1 MNTYLQEQLDV
12 VLPVGFNTRGARL
25 DDVEPAVKLFNAW
38 SRSALQRDEFTDPD
52 DIRNEWVSPGFD
64 LAEDIRLVFAPNG
77 EMVGYIEVWTTAR
90 LPVHPWIW
98 GRVHPNY
105 EDLGIGTW
113 LLQWAERRALQAL
126 PNIPEDL
133 RFAPRVGIYRQA
145 DRSRELFEDMGYR
158 YIRSSYRML
167 IEMEGPAPEPVWSE
181 GITFRTYNPEM
192 DAEAVYRAFV
202 ESFRDHFGFVEEP
215 FEQGFKR
222 FRHFQLDSEDFDPTL
237 LFLAM
242 DGDQIAGIN
251 ICQDHV
257 HDDPEVGWVSILGVR
272 RPWRK
277 RGIGLALLR
286 HSFNEFYRRGKRKVG
301 LGVDAQNL
309 TGALRLYENA
319 GMHVHQVFDLYEKEL
334 RAGTEISVESLA
346 Q

>member
-1 MNTYLQEQLDV
+1 M
-12 VLPVGFNTRGARL
+12 LPEGCTARGARL
-25 DDVEPAVKLFNAW
+25 EDVENAINLYNAW
-38 SRSALQRDEFTDPD
+38 ARSVLHRDEFIDPG

-64 LAEDIRLVFAPNG
+64 PAEDIRLVFAPNG

-90 LPVHPWIW
+90 LPVHPWVW
-98 GRVHPNY
+98 LRVHPDHEN
-105 EDLGIGTW
+105 LGIGSW
-113 LLQWAERRALQAL
+113 LLEWAEQRALQVL
-126 PNIPEDL
+126 PNIPAGL

-145 DRSRELFEDMGYR
+145 DQFKKLIEEMGYC

-167 IEMEGPAPEPVWSE
+167 IEMNEPAPEPVWSE
-181 GITFRTYNPEM
+181 GITLRTYDPQT

-202 ESFRDHFGFVEEP
+202 DSFRDHFGFVEEP

-222 FRHFQLDSEDFDPTL
+222 FRHFQLESEDFDPTL
-237 LFLAM
+237 LFLAI
-242 DGDQIAGIN
+242 DGPSEEIAGFN
-251 ICQDHV
+251 ICQAHV
-257 HDDPEVGWVSILGVR
+257 YDDPEVGWVGSLGVR

-277 RGIGLALLR
+277 RGLGLALLR

-319 GMHVHQVFDLYEKEL
+319 GMHVQHVFDIYEKEL
-334 RAGTEISVESLA
+334 RAGTEISVQSLS